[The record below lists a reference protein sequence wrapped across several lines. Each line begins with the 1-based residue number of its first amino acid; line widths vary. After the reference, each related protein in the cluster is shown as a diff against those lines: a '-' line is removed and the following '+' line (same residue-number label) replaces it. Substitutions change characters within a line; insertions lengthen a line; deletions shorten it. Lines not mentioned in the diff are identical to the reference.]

1 MDVRR
6 KFTSR
11 GRNRPANTPVSQT
24 GKAAGAG
31 SHGTVLS
38 APSRRRWRKLTCWAA
53 VLLIVVVGGPIGL
66 SLRSAAARQ
75 RAVRALRERGGQI
88 AYRGEVA
95 EATSAPVPDEDDLIF
110 HVWAEVTT
118 VDLGGTEAG
127 DAELAWFD
135 ALPTVEVLVLR
146 DTQVTDAGLDRLRHL
161 TRLNYLDLHGTRI
174 TDTGLAIVG
183 QFAELEDLDLSH
195 NRLTDR
201 GLAQLVDLSRLRS
214 LDIGQTRI
222 GDTGIAQLSGLKQLR
237 WLGAEQSGVSVAGAQ
252 SLKQALPQA
261 VVSVGSQAA
270 GNSPTAPGELD
281 RSLLAR

>member
-1 MDVRR
+1 MDARR

-11 GRNRPANTPVSQT
+11 QRNLAANTPVAPT
-24 GKAAGAG
+24 GTAAGSG
-31 SHGTVLS
+31 SRGIAAFT
-38 APSRRRWRKLTCWAA
+38 PTRRWRKIACWAA
-53 VLLIVVVGGPIGL
+53 VLLIVIVGGPVGL

-88 AYRGEVA
+88 GYRGETA
-95 EATSAPVPDEDDLIF
+95 EATSAPAPDEDDLLF

-146 DTQVTDAGLDRLRHL
+146 DTQVTDAGLDRLRPL
-161 TRLNYLDLHGTRI
+161 IRLNYLDLHGTRI
-174 TDTGLAIVG
+174 TDAGLAIVG
-183 QFAELEDLDLSH
+183 RFAQLEDLDLSH

-201 GLAQLVDLSRLRS
+201 GLAQLLDLGRLRS
-214 LDIGQTRI
+214 LDVGQTRV
-222 GDTGIAQLSGLKQLR
+222 GDTGIAQLSDLKQLR
-237 WLGAEQSGVSVAGAQ
+237 WLGAEQSHVSSAGAQ
-252 SLKQALPQA
+252 RLKQMLPQA
-261 VVSVGSQAA
+261 VVSVSSQPA
-270 GNSPTAPGELD
+270 GHSPTVPGELD